1 MWVRIPPPALLL
13 LQALLHRADLVVE
26 RLLLVAALVQLQHRV
41 DAREAH
47 LEWHSVKLA
56 DDRQDVLGRALQ
68 RGAHRMELVPD
79 PILGG
84 ESPLDLGDVLGGA
97 RVRAAEPDHGEVR
110 GRHRSS
116 IVEAVNVVIVGGHG
130 KIGMRLSKILAERG
144 DSPRGIIRKTEQADD
159 LEKIGAEPIVLDI
172 ENVEI
177 DDAVA
182 GADAVVFAAG
192 AGPGSG
198 PARKLTVDYGGAV
211 KSVDAAI
218 AQEIRRFVIVS
229 SINANRPENW
239 SEEMKPYFEAK
250 ADADKFV
257 AESGLDYTIVR
268 PGSLTD
274 DPGTGKV
281 SVDGGGP
288 PSISRDDVALVLA
301 EVLNAENTIGKA
313 FDLLGGETPV
323 AEALAAL

>member
-1 MWVRIPPPALLL
+1 
-13 LQALLHRADLVVE
+13 
-26 RLLLVAALVQLQHRV
+26 
-41 DAREAH
+41 
-47 LEWHSVKLA
+47 
-56 DDRQDVLGRALQ
+56 
-68 RGAHRMELVPD
+68 
-79 PILGG
+79 
-84 ESPLDLGDVLGGA
+84 
-97 RVRAAEPDHGEVR
+97 
-110 GRHRSS
+110 
-116 IVEAVNVVIVGGHG
+116 
-130 KIGMRLSKILAERG
+130 MRLSKILAERG

-172 ENVEI
+172 ENVDDI
-177 DDAVA
+177 DDAFA

-218 AQEIRRFVIVS
+218 AKEIRRFVIVS
-229 SINANRPENW
+229 SINANHPENW

-268 PGSLTD
+268 PGGLTD

-281 SVDGGGP
+281 SVDGLGSG
-288 PSISRDDVALVLA
+288 SISRDDVALVLA
-301 EVLNAENTIGKA
+301 EVLRADNTIGKS

-323 AEALAAL
+323 TEAIAAL